1 MSSLKQRVVTASIL
15 APLVVA
21 GILMLPTTYFA
32 ALLAVVV
39 LAGAWEWAALAG
51 WPSTQGRL
59 AYVAVFVLGLAAA
72 VWLAGHT
79 PGLKVVLV
87 IALLWWVT
95 ALGLVWRYQRQGAL
109 AAGPSWLRGLAGWPV
124 LLPCWVSLAALHG
137 RPGEGVYL
145 VLILLVLIW
154 TADAAAYFAGRRWGR
169 RRLASH
175 VSPGKS
181 WEGVIG
187 GLLAVSAV
195 AVVCGMLLKF
205 DGAELWLFV
214 LLCLGTAM
222 VSILGDL
229 TESLFKRHVGLKDSG
244 QLLPG
249 HGGVLDRIDSL
260 TAAAP
265 VFAAGFLGL
274 SP

>member
-21 GILMLPTTYFA
+21 GILMLPTPYFA

-39 LAGAWEWAALAG
+39 LAGAWEWAALAR
-51 WPSTQGRL
+51 WPSTPGRL
-59 AYVAVFVLGLAAA
+59 SYVAVFLLGLAAA
-72 VWLAGHT
+72 VWLARHT
-79 PGLKVVLV
+79 PGLAAVLV

-95 ALGLVWRYQRQGAL
+95 ALGLVWRYQRQGSL
-109 AAGPSWLRGLAGWPV
+109 PPGPSWLRGLAGWPV
-124 LLPCWVSLAALHG
+124 LLPCWVSLVALHG
-137 RPGEGVYL
+137 RPDNGIYL

-154 TADAAAYFAGRRWGR
+154 AADAAAYFVGRRWGR
-169 RRLASH
+169 RRLAFH

-181 WEGVIG
+181 WEGVMG

-195 AVVCGMLLKF
+195 AVVCGMLLELV
-205 DGAELWLFV
+205 GAELGLFV

-229 TESLFKRHVGLKDSG
+229 TESLFKRQVGLKDSG

-265 VFAAGFLGL
+265 VFAAGILGL
-274 SP
+274 FP